1 MKGPAKIA
9 FSFVLEALEKLQ
21 PVARPMFGCHA
32 IYTGDKL
39 VLITRQREKWTQ
51 DNGVWI
57 ATKFEHH
64 DSLRLELPSMRS
76 VSFLGNGETQW
87 QVIPAD
93 SDSFEEESLKA
104 CELVL
109 RNDPRIGTI
118 PKKKSAKKKT
128 AKKTIRKR

>member
-1 MKGPAKIA
+1 MKSPVKIA
-9 FSFVLEALEKLQ
+9 FSFILEALERLQ

-32 IYTGDKL
+32 VYVGEKL
-39 VLITRQREKWTQ
+39 VLITRQREKSEQ

-64 DSLRLELPSMRS
+64 NSLRTQLPSMRS

-93 SDSFEEESLKA
+93 ADTFEEEALRA

-118 PKKKSAKKKT
+118 PKKKTAPKKPAKKV
-128 AKKTIRKR
+128 IRKR